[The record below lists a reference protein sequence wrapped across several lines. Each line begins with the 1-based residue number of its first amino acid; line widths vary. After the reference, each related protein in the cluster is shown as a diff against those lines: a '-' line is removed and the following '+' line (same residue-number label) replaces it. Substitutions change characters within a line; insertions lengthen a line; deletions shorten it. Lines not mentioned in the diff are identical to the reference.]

1 MRMTYLIRE
10 LRDATGMTQREFANT
25 YRIPLSTL
33 RKWEQGE
40 ASPAPYVIELL
51 ARTIPSIE
59 QSLMQISGSDGAIY
73 YYDKSRRMVLDG
85 WGNFIKVQ
93 EDLEEVKIQNLSLYL
108 QDLFEGFYEIQ
119 AKFNRDCRFDKEE
132 DIIWTR

>member
-10 LRDATGMTQREFANT
+10 LRDATGMTQREFANA

-93 EDLEEVKIQNLSLYL
+93 EDLEEVKIQSLRDSMRYRQSLIVIAVLIKRKILSGHDRR
-108 QDLFEGFYEIQ
+108 QG
-119 AKFNRDCRFDKEE
+119 A
-132 DIIWTR
+132 